1 MHILLASFL
10 RGLPAL
16 PLRLAALYLLS
27 IVAVSPARALAR
39 SLLKLRI
46 TFTLVLSTC
55 CLSTLLMVG
64 WS

>member
-1 MHILLASFL
+1 MHILIASFI

-16 PLRLAALYLLS
+16 PLLLAALYLLS
-27 IVAVSPARALAR
+27 IVAVSPARALAQ

-55 CLSTLLMVG
+55 CLSSLLLAG
-64 WS
+64 WR